1 MTDRDQFIEAVRRV
15 VARNRN
21 QIADPD
27 DVATELGMGL
37 FEVTELVRRY
47 PGDSEWDSVPI
58 GKRKLRS

>member
-37 FEVTELVRRY
+37 FEITELVRRY
-47 PGDSEWDSVPI
+47 PGDFEWDFVPF
-58 GKRKLRS
+58 GKLKLRS